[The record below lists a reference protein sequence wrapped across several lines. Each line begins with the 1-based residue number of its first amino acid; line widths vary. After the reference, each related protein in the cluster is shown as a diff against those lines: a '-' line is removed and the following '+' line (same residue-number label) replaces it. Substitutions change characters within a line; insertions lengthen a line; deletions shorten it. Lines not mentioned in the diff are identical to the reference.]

1 MIWFLVGIGGGL
13 TVALVGFVLM
23 AVVDGRRL
31 RRRADAAD
39 RAGAEDMPAE
49 RRMAPEGPLADV
61 PPDDMPVPRRRPAI
75 AELRNAGTA
84 DGVVDEMMSNLAAEI
99 ARMQSSDGATLTIEL
114 PASTVPMQGVV
125 EPAVQASMPEAPLT
139 PMRAAMAEALAR
151 PAEPVRKAPPIVP
164 KPVVKPVQRP
174 AARPDAVAPQVA
186 PMQAAAAPVE
196 PVAAE
201 PAPPP
206 KPKIPPLPRV
216 APARKFA
223 PALPQRKPNSAG

>member
-1 MIWFLVGIGGGL
+1 MIWFLVGIGAGL
-13 TVALVGFVLM
+13 AVALIGFVLM

-31 RRRADAAD
+31 RRLAEMEEIEGAD
-39 RAGAEDMPAE
+39 EVPAE

-61 PPDDMPVPRRRPAI
+61 PPDVAPVQRRRPAI
-75 AELRNAGTA
+75 AELRNAASA

-99 ARMQSSDGATLTIEL
+99 ARMQSSDSATLTIEL

-164 KPVVKPVQRP
+164 KPVVKPAIKPVQRP
-174 AARPDAVAPQVA
+174 VAKPEPLPPQAIVEA
-186 PMQAAAAPVE
+186 TPEPVE
-196 PVAAE
+196 PVAVE

-223 PALPQRKPNSAG
+223 PALPQRKPN